1 MENFVLAGKAKTVF
15 QLIELMAKG
24 EKAAKAQKTDKK
36 MNRKYHQQHRTVF
49 DKPSYKF
56 DNRISPN

>member
-24 EKAAKAQKTDKK
+24 EKATKTEDKK
-36 MNRKYHQQHRTVF
+36 NK
-49 DKPSYKF
+49 K
-56 DNRISPN
+56 